1 MIEKET
7 KEYNIIQEL
16 LKQKQKSGKWDITCV
31 VQDENGNLQNFNVIN
46 LIVDYANAMEELT
59 KQKVSAFDI
68 AQRLL
73 TIDTFRFENFKKG
86 IDDHLLYNA
95 PVTSQE
101 YLDRRGQ
108 ENRGAENLGQFNS
121 KGDYEYAIAIFK
133 NWGEEYL
140 KRDEGIYA
148 VLVHEFTHYLATHYI
163 QDEKYI
169 KEFMEQNPEVFIS
182 TDDQLSA
189 YDENRECKPL
199 TRYDVFS
206 GVSRKNG
213 KEFFDIQLGVEKDEE
228 GSPIRDENGNLKV
241 KGILHEQLNSYQRR
255 EENSR
260 RITHTRLT
268 EGFTEHIA
276 HLLLEKMYG
285 KSFRELPFEQDK
297 YAAEVSMAELYFK
310 KKDVGDAVYEYITNP
325 QQIIAELEDI
335 ETKDGN
341 DLFHETTRYLNLNHN
356 IGLLV
361 QNIMAMNTKF
371 QSIITGEPT
380 TQEDIDNIANN
391 TADIIESDF
400 KDQKY
405 QIISEDKIIEILKK
419 ETSIERLKALIDFQ
433 KQNDSP
439 QIQYLIL
446 KEVGP
451 ALQEFYDEK
460 NMIYSLY
467 ENLNTKTKEE
477 KIVMN
482 NEELQYSKSEEEN
495 LKKVSTKVKQLD
507 VTDCEFDNSESCY
520 HLTRGVH
527 ENSIAKNGLGAQIGV
542 RSKDGAGNEDTPKV
556 FFTKSIEGALI
567 LINRT
572 FNFFYTAVKDNNFTI
587 LNGALG
593 DDTPEL
599 YKKIF
604 NNMIHDNMAEDEID
618 EVALELGKLY
628 LERGICYKLHLKHC
642 TREEF
647 QNMNEQEQAQIDYF
661 SDDINEENGKPM
673 TINNMH
679 TRTGRGVKTSQMSLT
694 TCNGKKSA
702 LDIAISMVEAYRI
715 LNPGKSVPV
724 LKFKN
729 GDEDRHLLEM
739 LVDKEQERRHNA
751 EMQSTKTAKFS
762 AKDMEDFLKSVTE
775 ETTISGFTNMTQNIK
790 NNQKAI
796 EEKNQTQNN
805 DTKEN
810 KGWDI
815 DDN

>member
-1 MIEKET
+1 M
-7 KEYNIIQEL
+7 
-16 LKQKQKSGKWDITCV
+16 
-31 VQDENGNLQNFNVIN
+31 QDENGKLQNFNVIN

-59 KQKVSAFDI
+59 DKKVRAFDI

-73 TIDTFRFENFKKG
+73 TLDTFRFENFKKG

-121 KGDYEYAIAIFK
+121 NGDYEYAIAIFK

-182 TDDQLSA
+182 TDNQLSA
-189 YDENRECKPL
+189 YDENGECKPL

-228 GSPIRDENGNLKV
+228 GNPIRDENGNLKV
-241 KGILHEQLNSYQRR
+241 KGILHEQLNSYQRE

-276 HLLLEKMYG
+276 HLLLEKIYG

-310 KKDVGDAVYEYITNP
+310 QKDVGDAVYEYITNP

-356 IGLLV
+356 IGLMV
-361 QNIMAMNTKF
+361 QNIMAMNAKF

-380 TQEDIDNIANN
+380 TQEDIDNITNG

-405 QIISEDKIIEILKK
+405 QIINEEKLIEILKK

-446 KEVGP
+446 KEIGP
-451 ALQEFYDEK
+451 ALQEFY
-460 NMIYSLY
+460 N
-467 ENLNTKTKEE
+467 E
-477 KIVMN
+477 KI
-482 NEELQYSKSEEEN
+482 
-495 LKKVSTKVKQLD
+495 
-507 VTDCEFDNSESCY
+507 
-520 HLTRGVH
+520 
-527 ENSIAKNGLGAQIGV
+527 
-542 RSKDGAGNEDTPKV
+542 
-556 FFTKSIEGALI
+556 
-567 LINRT
+567 
-572 FNFFYTAVKDNNFTI
+572 
-587 LNGALG
+587 
-593 DDTPEL
+593 
-599 YKKIF
+599 
-604 NNMIHDNMAEDEID
+604 
-618 EVALELGKLY
+618 
-628 LERGICYKLHLKHC
+628 
-642 TREEF
+642 
-647 QNMNEQEQAQIDYF
+647 
-661 SDDINEENGKPM
+661 
-673 TINNMH
+673 
-679 TRTGRGVKTSQMSLT
+679 
-694 TCNGKKSA
+694 
-702 LDIAISMVEAYRI
+702 
-715 LNPGKSVPV
+715 
-724 LKFKN
+724 
-729 GDEDRHLLEM
+729 
-739 LVDKEQERRHNA
+739 
-751 EMQSTKTAKFS
+751 
-762 AKDMEDFLKSVTE
+762 
-775 ETTISGFTNMTQNIK
+775 
-790 NNQKAI
+790 
-796 EEKNQTQNN
+796 
-805 DTKEN
+805 
-810 KGWDI
+810 
-815 DDN
+815 